1 MKLLFSIVNDLLL
14 IVFAEFLAK
23 TILEKPPSLRNF
35 FLRLHI
41 QSIQPPS
48 SVFQIFQLA
57 LELDVLGWVPY
68 SIEEVM
74 VLQKMENKGQTI
86 NRPPLF
92 KGIKFDNWKQRMIA
106 FFKSYHIDMLEVVEN
121 GNYILMITIIMSFQD
136 KDGLMNKSRD
146 TSWTQKQETTSF
158 MHY

>member
-1 MKLLFSIVNDLLL
+1 
-14 IVFAEFLAK
+14 
-23 TILEKPPSLRNF
+23 
-35 FLRLHI
+35 
-41 QSIQPPS
+41 
-48 SVFQIFQLA
+48 
-57 LELDVLGWVPY
+57 
-68 SIEEVM
+68 M

-146 TSWTQKQETTSF
+146 TS
-158 MHY
+158 